1 MRKSSVAMAS
11 HNRKFR
17 IAAFGALSDALRAWR
32 QSAFSSRVTIIAVVM
47 VVGALI
53 AAVTAQSDAPLW
65 RQVVVVGA
73 LSILL
78 ALNLLPPSPEATLQ
92 TESSGRVVFY
102 LTIASFLYL
111 LAFGMSSGT
120 ASSVIAMLLF
130 LLVGQATWTLPLA
143 AALVYAGGMM
153 IGVCGMIAFFVD
165 LEAALQSAAS
175 FSFGIVFVVMFVQIS
190 RRYEQQTEQAEAQRA
205 RAEELLAQLQASHD
219 ELRAAR
225 ERELKVAA
233 IEERV
238 RLARDIH
245 DGLGHYLTILN
256 VQLQAAARLLQ
267 RDPERAAAVI
277 ATCREVAQTALDEV
291 RRSVAA
297 MQPSPLDGHSLDVAI
312 ERLIDDFRTSTAI
325 DVRFVQMGD
334 LPALPP
340 TLAMTLYRA
349 VQEGLTNARKHSN
362 ASQIAVH
369 LTCMPETV
377 HLTIHDNGQP
387 INGAYKSD
395 GFGLAGLRERIER
408 LGGVLHAGP
417 HPDEGFLLDI
427 VVPVAITN
435 EVDHDPGV
443 TGR

>member
-1 MRKSSVAMAS
+1 MSPHDQR
-11 HNRKFR
+11 FR
-17 IAAFGALSDALRAWR
+17 IAAFGADAARAWWRAVLSD
-32 QSAFSSRVTIIAVVM
+32 RVIIVAVVM
-47 VVGALI
+47 IVGALI
-53 AAVTAQSDAPLW
+53 AAVTAQPDTPLW
-65 RQVVVVGA
+65 RRGVVVGA
-73 LSILL
+73 LGALL
-78 ALNLLPPSPEATLQ
+78 ALNLIPSYSDVRSHSTPPVMVALYLIVASALYLIAFSL
-92 TESSGRVVFY
+92 SSGP
-102 LTIASFLYL
+102 AS
-111 LAFGMSSGT
+111 T
-120 ASSVIAMLLF
+120 VISMLLF

-143 AALVYAGGMM
+143 AALFYAGGMVAG
-153 IGVCGMIAFFVD
+153 ICTIIAFFVN
-165 LEAALQSAAS
+165 LETALQSAAT
-175 FSFGIVFVVMFVQIS
+175 FSFGVVFVVMFVQLS
-190 RRYEQQTEQAEAQRA
+190 QRYEQQTAQAEAQRA

-225 ERELKVAA
+225 ERELRTAA

-312 ERLIDDFRTSTAI
+312 ERLIDDFRTSTTTDA
-325 DVRFVQMGD
+325 RFEQSGD
-334 LPALPP
+334 LPALPQ

-349 VQEGLTNARKHSN
+349 VQEGLTNARKHGN
-362 ASQIAVH
+362 ASQIIVT
-369 LTCMPETV
+369 LICQPKTV
-377 HLTIHDNGQP
+377 HLMIRDNGQP
-387 INGAYKSD
+387 INGAHEGN
-395 GFGLAGLRERIER
+395 GFGLTGLRERIER

-417 HPDEGFLLDI
+417 HPDGGFLLDI
-427 VVPVAITN
+427 VAPVDITN
-435 EVDHDPGV
+435 EVSHDPGV